1 MDLLITFAAFFVL
14 ALFIRAAAGTSSGE
28 TYPYDRHT
36 YLLSKAERSFIGVLE
51 QAAPQHT
58 RIFSKV
64 RMADVICVRKGTRNP
79 LRFFNRISAKHFD
92 FVLCDARSS
101 EVIAVIELDDSSHRS
116 NRSRRT
122 DEFKNKAAE
131 AAGVPLI
138 RIKAARSYV
147 VTDLRLRLS
156 EFQPDDGPVAG
167 TAAAAWRA
175 ANHARAADAATGT
188 NTNTG
193 TGSGVFRQVET
204 GVNDG
209 ES

>member
-101 EVIAVIELDDSSHRS
+101 ELIAVIELDDSSHRS

-122 DEFKNKAAE
+122 DEFKNNAAE

-138 RIKAARSYV
+138 RTSPLIWKPLLSALTFSACASILSCSKSMSATPPASCSRAFRLASSRAILRREPFNKAHL
-147 VTDLRLRLS
+147 T
-156 EFQPDDGPVAG
+156 EGP
-167 TAAAAWRA
+167 
-175 ANHARAADAATGT
+175 
-188 NTNTG
+188 
-193 TGSGVFRQVET
+193 
-204 GVNDG
+204 
-209 ES
+209 